1 MEYTAQ
7 FFLLL
12 PLAVVLSSFI
22 SLAAPSISASKRVSH
37 DENCFTQG
45 LVFHGETLY
54 ETCGLYGKSS
64 VRIVDANTGQI
75 LARKPVQKRF
85 FAEGVVVH
93 NEKLYMLTWRRKAV
107 FIYSTKT
114 LESVGNMSFR
124 TWNGEGWGITS
135 DGSYFIASDGS
146 QVLTYFDLPAEG
158 DKKLN
163 VAKHLNVADGVTGAP
178 VTQMNEL
185 EYVDGFIYANLWYQ
199 DTIVKIDPASGR
211 VVQRYDL
218 SGLYPRSQRSRTA
231 DCLNGIA
238 YDARDGTFLVTG
250 KLWPY
255 YYKVDLLQRPV
266 DKGPRPVAVGTG
278 ARRASAE
285 VVEDHD
291 DVVHDGSEVVSGAE
305 RVLVVEGGS
314 IAAASEGTTGAHQHT
329 PSKLAHDL

>member
-1 MEYTAQ
+1 MYSAV
-7 FFLLL
+7 FLLL
-12 PLAVVLSSFI
+12 PLAVVLSFFI

-135 DGSYFIASDGS
+135 DGEVFICSECCQGLS
-146 QVLTYFDLPAEG
+146 KIHLTAEG
-158 DKKLN
+158 DKTLN
-163 VAKHLNVADGVTGAP
+163 VAKHLHVADGVTGAP

-185 EYVDGFIYANLWYQ
+185 EYVDGFLYANLWYQ

-266 DKGPRPVAVGTG
+266 AVGTG

-314 IAAASEGTTGAHQHT
+314 IAAASEGTTGAHLHT